1 MIKKQYFVLLI
12 VAALYLDAVA
22 AQQKFRIA
30 NIQPVTGKFKSIVV
44 PMVNAMHLWEKNT
57 NARGGFL
64 INGQNYTVEVVDI
77 DVGSTIDAEFNNK
90 TKNETQNVVNGVYG
104 QIHAVFAPYSSD
116 LTPVAA
122 LITEAAGLPTIAG
135 KPVWHIYI
143 YFGCFNLILYRCRW
157 SGIRKHFHLW
167 FEEACSLHCHDR

>member
-1 MIKKQYFVLLI
+1 MINKQHFVLLI
-12 VAALYLDAVA
+12 FVAALYLDAVA
-22 AQQKFRIA
+22 AQKFRIA
-30 NIQPVTGKFKSIVV
+30 NIQPITGKFKTIVV

-90 TKNETQNVVNGVYG
+90 TKNETQNVVNGIYG

-116 LTPVAA
+116 LTPISA
-122 LITEAAGLPTIAG
+122 LVTEAAGMPTIAG
-135 KPVWHIYI
+135 K
-143 YFGCFNLILYRCRW
+143 
-157 SGIRKHFHLW
+157 
-167 FEEACSLHCHDR
+167 

>member
-1 MIKKQYFVLLI
+1 MIIKHYFVLLI
-12 VAALYLDAVA
+12 LGALLYLDAVN

-30 NIQPVTGKFKSIVV
+30 NVQPITGKFTSIVL

-77 DVGSTIDAEFNNK
+77 DIGSTIDAEFTNK

-104 QIHAVFAPYSSD
+104 QIHTVFAPYSSD
-116 LTPVAA
+116 LTPISA
-122 LITEAAGLPTIAG
+122 LVTEAAGMPSIAG
-135 KPVWHIYI
+135 K
-143 YFGCFNLILYRCRW
+143 
-157 SGIRKHFHLW
+157 
-167 FEEACSLHCHDR
+167 